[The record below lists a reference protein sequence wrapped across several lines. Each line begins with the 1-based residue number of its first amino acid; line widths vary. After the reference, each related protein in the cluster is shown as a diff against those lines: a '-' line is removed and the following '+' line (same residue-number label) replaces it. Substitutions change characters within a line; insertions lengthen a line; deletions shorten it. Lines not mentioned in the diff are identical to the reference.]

1 MRLLPTY
8 GCGIC
13 VALGLSALVSAQEVM
28 TVESKSVEAVAVPAA
43 TPGAVPVKAAADS
56 TPPAA
61 TPTPGQPGATPPMGD
76 PAKPAGDAAASQ
88 APVMR
93 PTEPAQP
100 ANPAELQA
108 RPDAD
113 GMVTFSFKGQPWQAV
128 LEWLADISQKSLEW
142 QAVPPGFLD
151 LTTRGKYR
159 VADVRDLINSVLLS
173 RGYTLL
179 DNGEVLMVVD
189 LAKLNVS
196 LVPRVKADELDA
208 RGSHELVKTFFDLNR
223 LRADAVAEELKPLLS
238 PYGKIAALKTT
249 NRLDVLETAG
259 NLRRI
264 RDLLIDEQDSSGQQ
278 FEIREFRLRYA
289 RAEDVI
295 QTVSKLL
302 GIKSADSAAPM
313 TPEQMQQQQM
323 MLQQQMQQQQQGG
336 QPVMPSAPSEIYLA
350 VNRRENSVMAHAS
363 ADKLAMIEQSIEYLD
378 VPSRQGQG
386 GLGATLPRV
395 QVYRLSGI
403 DPDPV
408 VKVLREM
415 GGLDPTTTLEID
427 SRNKAIIVN
436 APLADHV
443 MIRSLIDRLDGSGRR
458 FEVVQ
463 LRRLSAEYVAGSIE
477 FLFRGPKKEESQNR
491 RRYYYYGYDD
501 SEQEEQEK
509 DSFQVE
515 ADARNNRLLLR
526 ANEVELEEVRQLLI
540 KLGEIDPNG
549 VVRDTTRKLRIPPG
563 KESEALLRRLEQMWP
578 SVGPN
583 PLLIEPGASSA
594 PDDQPAD
601 GEQTTPAKKPADDAT
616 AKRYSEAITLAMA
629 DEAELV
635 PATEAPATAPEAP
648 NEALV
653 DRTIPESPDAAP
665 SPPPITIMQG
675 PNGLVISSQDP
686 EALDRIMEL
695 LDELTPT
702 EMSYQVFELKNTYA
716 KDVAKLLKDVFEE
729 KKKDENSNPFGYYY
743 FDWPPEEEAEERGRL
758 SKRRPLKFVP
768 DPVTNTVLVQGADE
782 QQLAEIAS
790 LVEMYD
796 RADPVESQSVRKTEI
811 IQVKYAVAPEVMTV
825 IKEVYRDLLSPNDK
839 DMQAAQPQQ
848 EQRPSLF
855 SLLRDEQNSIPRFKG
870 LLSVSVNAKTNS
882 IVISAPQ
889 FLLDDVKKMVAELD
903 AAAMPDRPVA
913 QVRRVNGGIIHD
925 AKMQAILSR
934 VADPNATPPPNAQQN
949 NQQNGPSDA
958 EREERRRRWRERNEN
973 RERRDD

>member
-1 MRLLPTY
+1 MRFLPAY
-8 GCGIC
+8 CCGIC

-28 TVESKSVEAVAVPAA
+28 AVEAVAVQADSPSAAPAA
-43 TPGAVPVKAAADS
+43 APAAGPMPPGA
-56 TPPAA
+56 TPP
-61 TPTPGQPGATPPMGD
+61 PGQPGATPPMGD
-76 PAKPAGDAAASQ
+76 PAKPPGDATATPS
-88 APVMR
+88 PVKR

-100 ANPAELQA
+100 ANPAELQS

-113 GMVTFSFKGQPWQAV
+113 GMVTFSFKGQPWPAV

-142 QAVPPGFLD
+142 QEAPPGFVD
-151 LTTRGKYR
+151 LTTRGKYG
-159 VADVRDLINSVLLS
+159 VAEVRDLINSILLS

-179 DNGEVLMVVD
+179 DNGDVLLVVN
-189 LAKLNVS
+189 LAKLDVS
-196 LVPRVKADELDA
+196 LVPRVTASELDA
-208 RGSHELVKTFFDLNR
+208 RGGHELVKTFFDLNR

-278 FEIREFRLRYA
+278 FEIREFPLRYA
-289 RAEDVI
+289 RADDVI
-295 QTVSKLL
+295 QTISKLL
-302 GIKSADSAAPM
+302 GIKSADSAAPV

-323 MLQQQMQQQQQGG
+323 MMQQQMQQQQQGG
-336 QPVMPSAPSEIYLA
+336 QPAMPSAPAEIYLA

-363 ADKLAMIEQSIEYLD
+363 ADKLAMIEQSIKYLD

-408 VKVLREM
+408 VKVLREL

-477 FLFRGPKKEESQNR
+477 FLFRGPKKDEGQSR
-491 RRYYYYGYDD
+491 RRSYFYGYYGGN
-501 SEQEEQEK
+501 EEVQQEK

-549 VVRDTTRKLRIPPG
+549 VVRDTTRKVRIPAG
-563 KESEALLRRLEQMWP
+563 REAEELLRRLEKMWP

-583 PLLIEPGASSA
+583 PLLIEPGAA
-594 PDDQPAD
+594 PQPEVRPEE
-601 GEQTTPAKKPADDAT
+601 GEKSTPAKKPADDVT
-616 AKRYSEAITLAMA
+616 ASRQSARITLAMA
-629 DEAELV
+629 DETELV
-635 PATEAPATAPEAP
+635 PAEETPAVEKAVTEGEFVERAIPITA
-648 NEALV
+648 
-653 DRTIPESPDAAP
+653 DAAP
-665 SPPPITIMQG
+665 SPPPITIVQG

-686 EALDRIMEL
+686 EALDRMMEL
-695 LDELTPT
+695 LEELTPT
-702 EMSYQVFELKNTYA
+702 EMGYQVFELKNTYA

-743 FDWPPEEEAEERGRL
+743 FDYPQDEEPADRSRL
-758 SKRRPLKFVP
+758 SQRRPLKFVA

-782 QQLAEIAS
+782 QQLAEIES

-796 RADPVESQSVRKTEI
+796 RADPVESQSVRRTEI
-811 IQVKYAVAPEVMTV
+811 IQMKYASAPEVMTV
-825 IKEVYRDLLSPNDK
+825 VKDVYRDLLSPNDK

-848 EQRPSLF
+848 EQRPSFF
-855 SLLRDEQNSIPRFKG
+855 SLLTKDDQNSIPRFKG
-870 LLSVSVNAKTNS
+870 LLSVGVNAKTNS

-903 AAAMPDRPVA
+903 SAAMPDRPVA
-913 QVRRVNGGIIHD
+913 QVRRVNGGLVND
-925 AKMQAILSR
+925 PKMRAILTN
-934 VADPNATPPPNAQQN
+934 VADPNATSPANVQQN
-949 NQQNGPSDA
+949 NQQQNGPSDA
-958 EREERRRRWRERNEN
+958 EREERRRRSRERNEN